1 MAVRHKTPF
10 TPNKVYFLTFT
21 AFRWYNIFTN
31 DKYCDLIYK
40 WFDYTKNNYGNKKR
54 HPGLAL
60 NHFGSGLEPGSWKIQ
75 DPCLRRDDVENS
87 RVIPGNN
94 NKHSS
99 AADYPADGGNYKV
112 DVIDL

>member
-1 MAVRHKTPF
+1 
-10 TPNKVYFLTFT
+10 
-21 AFRWYNIFTN
+21 
-31 DKYCDLIYK
+31 LIYK
-40 WFDYTKNNYGNKKR
+40 WFDYTKDNYGNKKR
-54 HPGLAL
+54 HPAPPFANGGA
-60 NHFGSGLEPGSWKIQ
+60 GSWKIQ

-99 AADYPADGGNYKV
+99 AADYPADGGNYEV